1 MPLTGFFCC
10 SFSSGILHTQV
21 LELKQRIE
29 QEFQLG
35 EVAEQKLMYVAG
47 QMLM

>member
-1 MPLTGFFCC
+1 
-10 SFSSGILHTQV
+10 V

-35 EVAEQKLMYVAG
+35 EVAEQKLMYEAG
-47 QMLM
+47 QKLMSLFFKHRL